1 MRARGFT
8 LLEALVA
15 LGLAGLMIGVVA
27 LATQRFSRTSQATLR
42 RIEERQALQPAL
54 AALRRDASLA
64 VALPDLSG
72 FFAATRQEQ
81 PGPEGALARTD
92 ALELTLLA
100 GQPPRLRRARW
111 SVGWDPAA
119 GSGWLWREELPVSAA
134 ELPPELGHLASTE
147 PPVQEQLLAG
157 VTRFA
162 LATGDREA
170 ALRDPPA
177 VGEPPL
183 ADGLVLAGLASRLE
197 HDTLLVSPGALESL
211 APGALVWLRH
221 ERTDGPPSFRPG
233 WYPFLRA
240 EGERVVLARRVA
252 WAEQVAYRAARLPAR
267 VAFELAVEG
276 ANERAVLALGAGAA
290 PLLDEAARLDR
301 LGLGAGEP
309 P

>member
-42 RIEERQALQPAL
+42 RIEERQTLQPAL

-81 PGPEGALARTD
+81 PGPDGALARTD

-119 GSGWLWREELPVSAA
+119 GSGWLWREDLPVSAA
-134 ELPPELGHLASTE
+134 ELPPELGHLASSE

-162 LATGDREA
+162 LATGEREA

-177 VGEPPL
+177 LGEPPL
-183 ADGLVLAGLASRLE
+183 AEGLVLAGLASRLE
-197 HDTLLVSPGALESL
+197 HDTLLVTPGALESL

-252 WAEQVAYRAARLPAR
+252 WARQVAYRAARLPAR
-267 VAFELAVEG
+267 VALELTAG
-276 ANERAVLALGAGAA
+276 GTDERAVLALGAGAS
-290 PLLDEAARLDR
+290 PLLEEAARLDR
-301 LGLGAGEP
+301 LGLGQGEP

>member
-1 MRARGFT
+1 MRRRGFT

-15 LGLAGLMIGVVA
+15 LGLAGLMVGVVA

-42 RIEERQALQPAL
+42 RIEERQTLQPAL

-81 PGPEGALARTD
+81 PGPDGALTRTD

-119 GSGWLWREELPVSAA
+119 GSDWLWREDLPVSAA
-134 ELPPELGHLASTE
+134 ELPPELGHLASAE
-147 PPVQEQLLAG
+147 PPAQEQLLAG

-162 LATGDREA
+162 LATGDRQA

-177 VGEPPL
+177 AGEPPL
-183 ADGLVLAGLASRLE
+183 AEGLVLAGLASRLE
-197 HDTLLVSPGALESL
+197 HDTLLVTPGALESL

-252 WAEQVAYRAARLPAR
+252 WAQQVAYRAARLPAR
-267 VAFELAVEG
+267 VGLELAAG
-276 ANERAVLALGAGAA
+276 GGSERAVLALGAGAA

-301 LGLGAGEP
+301 LGLGGGEP